1 VTVCVGALGKRG
13 GVPVAQTMR
22 VFIRRQCGGICGGAF
37 LRRLPLLRLFATSSS
52 AKRPLRFVCSSCGDD
67 HAKWWGTCPTCR
79 SVNTVSEFREPV
91 APAPGGGGSGA
102 NVSPAALRAAAR
114 GWLDASSTSAATQ
127 LTPLHAVPLQG
138 ASKTSLGSPE
148 LDGLLGGGLTAGSS
162 VLFAGSPGVGKST
175 LLLQVAVLL
184 CGGRARGGAPYAQF
198 FCGNSDAVQSK
209 PPSLARLVAYVSGE
223 ESAAQ
228 IAGRAAR
235 LGFDAPG
242 LQVLNETRLED
253 VLTQLGAAA
262 EAGARSGAGS
272 LAAVV
277 VDSVQT
283 LWYDG
288 LSAPAGTVSQ
298 VRECAVRLTAWA
310 KAVGVPVVMAGHVTK
325 SGDIA
330 GPRVLEH
337 IVDTVLFMEG
347 EEGSGGDVGGGSGS
361 GGGWWGGGGGGGSGG
376 AGAPLPHGHRMVR
389 ALKNRFGGT
398 SEVALLELGGEG
410 FREAAPASLFLSRSG
425 SGAPPPSGCAVAVT
439 AAGSRAMC
447 VEVQALV
454 SPTPAGPF
462 PRQRA
467 MGVPGERLAM
477 LAAVLARFGG
487 LRRGAGVAGCDLL
500 VNVVG
505 GMRLNDPSAD
515 LAVVLALASSASGV
529 PLPAGV
535 AALGEVGLTGELRG
549 CGGGRARE
557 ALAAS
562 AKLGFSKLL
571 LPRAA
576 AKGLGGGACEVVP
589 VGSVEEAIR
598 AALPEALSGGG
609 GAPARSGKSPSAQPR
624 FGGGWRPQYRGGR
637 APQES

>member
-1 VTVCVGALGKRG
+1 
-13 GVPVAQTMR
+13 
-22 VFIRRQCGGICGGAF
+22 
-37 LRRLPLLRLFATSSS
+37 
-52 AKRPLRFVCSSCGDD
+52 
-67 HAKWWGTCPTCR
+67 
-79 SVNTVSEFREPV
+79 
-91 APAPGGGGSGA
+91 
-102 NVSPAALRAAAR
+102 LRAAAR
-114 GWLDASSTSAATQ
+114 GWLYAASASAATQ
-127 LTPLHAVPLQG
+127 LTPLHRVPLQG
-138 ASKTSLGSPE
+138 AAATSLGSAE

-175 LLLQVAVLL
+175 LLLQVAALL
-184 CGGRARGGAPYAQF
+184 CGAKSRDGAPYARF
-198 FCGNSDAVQSK
+198 FCGGGGGGAAAAAAAA
-209 PPSLARLVAYVSGE
+209 PPRPARLVAYVSGE

-242 LQVLNETRLED
+242 LLVLNETRLED
-253 VLTQLGAAA
+253 VLAQLGTAA
-262 EAGARSGAGS
+262 EAGARGGAGG

-283 LWYDG
+283 LWCEG
-288 LSAPAGTVSQ
+288 LSAPAGAVGQ
-298 VRECAVRLTAWA
+298 VREVAVRLTAWA
-310 KAVGVPVVMAGHVTK
+310 KAVGVPVIMVGHVTK

-337 IVDTVLFMEG
+337 IVDAVLFMEG
-347 EEGSGGDVGGGSGS
+347 EEGGS
-361 GGGWWGGGGGGGSGG
+361 GGGDAGGGGAWGGAGGGG

-398 SEVALLELGGEG
+398 SEVALLELGESG
-410 FREAAPASLFLSRSG
+410 FTEAAPASLFLSRAADG
-425 SGAPPPSGCAVAVT
+425 GGGGGGARPSGCAVAVT
-439 AAGSRAMC
+439 AAGSRSMC

-454 SPTPAGPF
+454 SPAPAGPF

-477 LAAVLARFGG
+477 LAAVVARFGG

-505 GMRLNDPSAD
+505 GLRLSDPGAD
-515 LAVVLALASSASGV
+515 LAVVLALASSAGGA
-529 PLPAGV
+529 PLPPGV
-535 AALGEVGLTGELRG
+535 AAVGEVGLTGELRG

-557 ALAAS
+557 ALAAA

-576 AKGLGGGACEVVP
+576 ARGLAAGSGACEVVP
-589 VGSVEEAIR
+589 VGSIEEAIR
-598 AALPEALSGGG
+598 AVLPGVVAGAAGPPAAAAAA
-609 GAPARSGKSPSAQPR
+609 GAPPAQR
-624 FGGGWRPQYRGGR
+624 WAGAWRPRTR
-637 APQES
+637 AASGVKAPEE